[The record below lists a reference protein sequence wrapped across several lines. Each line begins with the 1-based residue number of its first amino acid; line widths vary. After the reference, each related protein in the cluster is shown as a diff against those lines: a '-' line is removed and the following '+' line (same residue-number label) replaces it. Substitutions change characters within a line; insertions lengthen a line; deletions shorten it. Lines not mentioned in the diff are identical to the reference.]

1 MEKPLVLAVETS
13 GRTGSA
19 AVGRGDKVLA
29 ESVLSGHLRHGA
41 ELFTCCQRLL
51 EQVGNKAFDVNQVY
65 ISAGPGSFTGVRIA
79 ATMAKIFSFA
89 NTAKI
94 VPVSTMDVIFANA
107 AEYSESTGADIRRA
121 AVILDAKRRQFYVA
135 GYEFTPSGWT
145 KTVADCLMSSS
156 DFRTRF
162 GGGKETM
169 WILGEGLVY
178 YKEDF
183 TAENI
188 SFMDESLWYPH
199 ARNVF
204 RLGRKKALDGQ
215 FADGAELLPFY
226 LRRPEATEKW
236 EQKHG

>member
-1 MEKPLVLAVETS
+1 MENPLILAVETS

-51 EQVGNKAFDVNQVY
+51 KHIGHKAFDVNQIY

-89 NTAKI
+89 NAAKI
-94 VPVSTMDVIFANA
+94 VAISTMDVIFANA
-107 AEYSESTGADIRRA
+107 TEYSESSGADIRRV
-121 AVILDAKRRQFYVA
+121 AVILDAKRKQFYVA
-135 GYEFTPSGWT
+135 GYEFTPSGWD

-156 DFRTRF
+156 DFRIRF
-162 GGGKETM
+162 GGGKDTV
-169 WILGEGLVY
+169 WVLGEGLVY

-183 TAENI
+183 TAANI
-188 SFMDESLWYPH
+188 AFLDEDYWYPH
-199 ARNVF
+199 ARNVY
-204 RLGRKKALDGQ
+204 RLGRKKALEGQ

-236 EQKHG
+236 EQKQG